1 MKVPKKK
8 KRGRPKNPNARLNRR
23 TTPGAKKF
31 ASTMEALFA
40 EMEAAKEQ
48 VFELF
53 VFFTEDVFAGMV
65 ARTPVKTGKLKKGWV
80 ISTRKTEKSI
90 NVVIGNSVF
99 YLKFIEFG
107 FSKKAPKGI
116 VRLTFNEKR
125 KELEKSLK
133 EIIRN

>member
-1 MKVPKKK
+1 MKTPKRKR
-8 KRGRPKNPNARLNRR
+8 RGRPKNPNARLNRR

-31 ASTMEALFA
+31 ATTMEALFA
-40 EMEAAKEQ
+40 EMEVAKEQ

-53 VFFTEDVFAGMV
+53 AFFTEDVFAGMV
-65 ARTPVKTGKLKKGWV
+65 ARTPVRTGKLKKGWV
-80 ISTRKTEKSI
+80 ISTKKTEGSI
-90 NVVIGNSVF
+90 NVVIGNGVF

-116 VRLTFNEKR
+116 IRLTFNEKR
-125 KELEKSLK
+125 KELETSLK